1 MTAMDPPNRPHLLDL
16 TSMQATRLSN
26 VAKDAYFIHYGCVD
40 HPHGEWMNA
49 SRAEFMATHW
59 QLLEGSPATDT
70 APELHQVTDVCA
82 LQKILQ
88 QLPVMNRL

>member
-1 MTAMDPPNRPHLLDL
+1 
-16 TSMQATRLSN
+16 MQATRLSN

-70 APELHQVTDVCA
+70 APELHQAGRSSGSLGFRD
-82 LQKILQ
+82 
-88 QLPVMNRL
+88 